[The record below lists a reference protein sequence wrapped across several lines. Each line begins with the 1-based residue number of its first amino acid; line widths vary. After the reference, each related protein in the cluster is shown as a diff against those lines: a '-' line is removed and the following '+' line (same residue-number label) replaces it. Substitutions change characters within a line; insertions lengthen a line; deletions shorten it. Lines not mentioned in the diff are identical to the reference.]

1 MKAGNPLRFAHQRPL
16 PCRVLAAVAGF
27 VVIALAV
34 PVRAQDERGGTLS
47 SSATSFS
54 TTTSSSTAPLS
65 DTSASPDTLSLRQ
78 AITLALQNNRDM
90 KVARMQYMVA
100 QNEVGVDRAAF
111 LPNLYTGSGAAY
123 TNGFPSVGGQA
134 PAAFQVNY
142 NEVLFNPLLK
152 GDQHAAE
159 EHAKNQKLEMDRVHD
174 DVEVRTATAYL
185 ELAKVRHSLELMR
198 SEQASG
204 EKILEVVKERVE
216 ANQELPIEVTRQ
228 QLSGAVIQERV
239 VELED
244 RDQALT
250 DQLRDL
256 TGLPD
261 DRSIE
266 VATEDSALTA
276 NLSSALSDS
285 ELVNMAIQNDRS
297 ILESANDRAARAELL
312 HGAKWSY
319 FPTVSLVAQYSLL
332 TKSNGYLDFYKSFD
346 RNNVAVGVQV
356 TIPIFS
362 AKTHANLVLA
372 RSELSLADLNLGA
385 KRQQVRVEVQEK
397 ARNVRE
403 LDAKREV
410 ARLDLQL
417 AREGLGISQAKFD
430 QGHATLQEIEQARL
444 DESEKWVAFLD
455 ADFARQ
461 QAQLVLL
468 EATGQLA
475 KVFQ

>member
-1 MKAGNPLRFAHQRPL
+1 MIANAMNRSASRRRILVTLAGI
-16 PCRVLAAVAGF
+16 LAL
-27 VVIALAV
+27 ALAV
-34 PVRAQDERGGTLS
+34 PVHAQG
-47 SSATSFS
+47 
-54 TTTSSSTAPLS
+54 S
-65 DTSASPDTLSLRQ
+65 DKLTLRQ
-78 AITLALQNNRDM
+78 AITLALQNSRDL
-90 KVARMQYMVA
+90 KVARMQYTVA
-100 QNEVGVDRAAF
+100 LNEVGIDRAAF

-142 NEVLFNPLLK
+142 NQVLFNPLLK

-159 EHAKNQKLEMDRVHD
+159 ERAKNQKLEADRVRD

-185 ELAKVRHSLELMR
+185 ELGKVRHSLELMR
-198 SEQASG
+198 TEQASG
-204 EKILEVVKERVE
+204 EKILEVIRERVA

-228 QLSGAVIQERV
+228 QLGGARIQERI

-244 RDQALT
+244 RDQALS

-261 DRSIE
+261 DRSME
-266 VATEDSALTA
+266 VEAEDPTLTA
-276 NLSSALSDS
+276 SLSSALSDS
-285 ELVNMAIQNDRS
+285 ELINLAIQNDRG
-297 ILESANDRAARAELL
+297 IEEAANERAAREHIL

-332 TKSNGYLDFYKSFD
+332 TKSNGYLDFYKNFD

-356 TIPIFS
+356 TIPIFA

-372 RSELSLADLNLGA
+372 RSEMSLADLNLGV
-385 KRQQVRVEVQEK
+385 KRQQVRVDVREK

-417 AREGLGISQAKFD
+417 AQEGLNLSQAKFD
-430 QGHATLQEIEQARL
+430 QGRATLQEIEQARL
-444 DESEKWVAFLD
+444 DESEKWVGFLD

>member
-1 MKAGNPLRFAHQRPL
+1 MVANAMNRSASKRRI
-16 PCRVLAAVAGF
+16 LAALAGIF
-27 VVIALAV
+27 ALTLAV
-34 PVRAQDERGGTLS
+34 PVRAQD
-47 SSATSFS
+47 
-54 TTTSSSTAPLS
+54 S
-65 DTSASPDTLSLRQ
+65 DKLTFRQ
-78 AITLALQNNRDM
+78 AITLALQNSRDL
-90 KVARMQYMVA
+90 KVARMQYTVA
-100 QNEVGVDRAAF
+100 LNEVGIDRANF

-159 EHAKNQKLEMDRVHD
+159 ERAKNQKVEVDRVRD

-185 ELAKVRHSLELMR
+185 ELGKVRHSLELMR
-198 SEQASG
+198 TEQASG
-204 EKILEVVKERVE
+204 EKILEVIKERVV

-228 QLSGAVIQERV
+228 QLGGARIQERI

-261 DRSIE
+261 DGSME
-266 VATEDSALTA
+266 VEAEDPALTA
-276 NLSSALSDS
+276 SLSSALSDS
-285 ELVNMAIQNDRS
+285 ELINLAIQNDRG
-297 ILESANDRAARAELL
+297 IEEAANERAAREHIL

-319 FPTVSLVAQYSLL
+319 FPTVNLVAQYSLL

-356 TIPIFS
+356 TIPIFA

-372 RSELSLADLNLGA
+372 RSEMSLADLNLGV
-385 KRQQVRVEVQEK
+385 KRQQVRVDVREK

-417 AREGLGISQAKFD
+417 AQEGLNLSQAKFD
-430 QGHATLQEIEQARL
+430 QGRATLQEIEQSRL
-444 DESEKWVAFLD
+444 DESEKWVTFLD

>member
-1 MKAGNPLRFAHQRPL
+1 MEYRKRRRFELYALAGLFAL
-16 PCRVLAAVAGF
+16 ALAAPA
-27 VVIALAV
+27 
-34 PVRAQDERGGTLS
+34 RAQEQEGDKL
-47 SSATSFS
+47 
-54 TTTSSSTAPLS
+54 P
-65 DTSASPDTLSLRQ
+65 LRQ
-78 AITLALQNNRDM
+78 AITLALQNSRDL
-90 KVARMQYMVA
+90 KVARMQYTVA
-100 QNEVGVDRAAF
+100 QNQVGVDRAAF

-134 PAAFQVNY
+134 PAAFEVNY
-142 NEVLFNPLLK
+142 NQVLFNPLLK

-159 EHAKNQKLEMDRVHD
+159 EHANNQKIEMDRVHD

-185 ELAKVRHSLELMR
+185 ELGKVRHSLELMR
-198 SEQASG
+198 AEQASG
-204 EKILEVVKERVE
+204 DKILEVVKERVA
-216 ANQELPIEVTRQ
+216 ANQELPIEVTRE
-228 QLSGAVIQERV
+228 QLASARTQERI

-261 DRSIE
+261 DHAVE
-266 VATEDSALTA
+266 VETEDSTLTS
-276 NLSSALSDS
+276 NLSSALSDT
-285 ELVNMAIQNDRS
+285 ELVNLAIQNDRS
-297 ILESANDRAARAELL
+297 ILESANDRAARADLL

-319 FPTVSLVAQYSLL
+319 FPTVNLVAQYSLL
-332 TKSNGYLDFYKSFD
+332 SKSNNYLDFYKSFQ
-346 RNNVAVGVQV
+346 RNNVAIGVQV
-356 TIPIFS
+356 TIPIFA

-403 LDAKREV
+403 LDARREV

-444 DESEKWVAFLD
+444 DEGEKWVAFLD

>member
-1 MKAGNPLRFAHQRPL
+1 
-16 PCRVLAAVAGF
+16 
-27 VVIALAV
+27 
-34 PVRAQDERGGTLS
+34 
-47 SSATSFS
+47 
-54 TTTSSSTAPLS
+54 
-65 DTSASPDTLSLRQ
+65 
-78 AITLALQNNRDM
+78 
-90 KVARMQYMVA
+90 
-100 QNEVGVDRAAF
+100 VGIDRAAF

-159 EHAKNQKLEMDRVHD
+159 ERAENQKIEMNRVRD

-185 ELAKVRHSLELMR
+185 ELGKVRHSLELMR
-198 SEQASG
+198 TEQASG
-204 EKILEVVKERVE
+204 EKILEVIKERVA
-216 ANQELPIEVTRQ
+216 ANQELPIEVTREE
-228 QLSGAVIQERV
+228 LAGAEIQERI

-256 TGLPD
+256 TGLPEE
-261 DRSIE
+261 RSIE
-266 VATEDSALTA
+266 VETEDSALTS
-276 NLSSALSDS
+276 NLSSALSDT
-285 ELVNMAIQNDRS
+285 ELVNMAIQNDPS
-297 ILESANDRAARAELL
+297 ILESANERAARADIL
-312 HGAKWSY
+312 HGAKWAY
-319 FPTVSLVAQYSLL
+319 FPTVNLVAQYSLL
-332 TKSNGYLDFYKSFD
+332 TKSNGYLDFYKNFD

-356 TIPIFS
+356 TIPIFA
-362 AKTHANLVLA
+362 AKTHADLVMA
-372 RSELSLADLNLGA
+372 RSQMSLAELNLGA
-385 KRQQVRVEVQEK
+385 KRQQVRVDVQQK

-403 LDAKREV
+403 FEAKREV

-417 AREGLGISQAKFD
+417 AQEGLGISQAKFD

-444 DESEKWVAFLD
+444 DENEKWVAFLD

>member
-1 MKAGNPLRFAHQRPL
+1 MASIVTNRRI
-16 PCRVLAAVAGF
+16 RRNR
-27 VVIALAV
+27 LAV
-34 PVRAQDERGGTLS
+34 PLSGVFVFVFFLVWIAPARAQDQDGGTLS
-47 SSATSFS
+47 
-54 TTTSSSTAPLS
+54 
-65 DTSASPDTLSLRQ
+65 LRE
-78 AITLALQNNRDM
+78 AITLAVQNSRDL
-90 KVARMQYMVA
+90 KVARMQYTVA
-100 QNEVGVDRAAF
+100 LNQVGIDRAAF

-123 TNGFPSVGGQA
+123 TLGFPSVGGQA
-134 PAAFQVNY
+134 PAAFQVDY
-142 NEVLFNPLLK
+142 NQVLFNPLLK

-159 EHAKNQKLEMDRVHD
+159 ERAKNQKIEMDRVRD
-174 DVEVRTATAYL
+174 DVEVRAATAYL
-185 ELAKVRHSLELMR
+185 ELGKVQHSLELMR
-198 SEQASG
+198 AEQASG
-204 EKILEVVKERVE
+204 EKILEVVKERVA
-216 ANQELPIEVTRQ
+216 ANQELPIEVTRE
-228 QLSGAVIQERV
+228 QLGAAQIQERI

-261 DRSIE
+261 ERSIQVE
-266 VATEDSALTA
+266 TEDAALTA
-276 NLSSALSDS
+276 NLSSALSDA
-285 ELVNMAIQNDRS
+285 ELVNLAIQNDRS
-297 ILESANDRAARAELL
+297 ILESANERAAREHIL

-319 FPTVSLVAQYSLL
+319 FPTVNVVAQYSLL
-332 TKSNGYLDFYKSFD
+332 TKSNNYLEFYKNFE

-356 TIPIFS
+356 TIPIFA

-372 RSELSLADLNLGA
+372 RSELNLADLNLGV
-385 KRQQVRVEVQEK
+385 KRQQVRIEVQQK
-397 ARNVRE
+397 ARTVRE

-417 AREGLGISQAKFD
+417 AQEGLNLSQAKFD
-430 QGHATLQEIEQARL
+430 QGRATLQEIEQTRL